1 MASPGAPSAG
11 RPGTAVL
18 TAAGLSKAY
27 AGIRALRGVS
37 FDVVA
42 GEVHAIVGEN
52 GAGKS
57 TLIKIL
63 AGAIAPDE
71 GLLDVGGER
80 VTRHDPLA
88 ARRRGIAVIYQQPT
102 LFPHLSV
109 AENLSLAL
117 DAGSPFARIDWA
129 KRRSDARRL
138 LEAAG
143 ASIDPDASADT
154 LSIAEQQ
161 MVEIARALSH
171 DARIVIMDEPTASLT
186 VREVD
191 RLLETVRTLRAHGTA
206 VVYISHRLEEV
217 FSLADRITVL
227 RDGERIGTV
236 DARTTDRGSVIQMM
250 IGRAMDIEPGYRTD
264 GTTDP
269 GATSSPTPGHRKDG
283 MTGPGSTSSSVGPGA
298 TSSDVAAGSFIPS
311 GMHPAGGVRLQ
322 LDRVSS
328 AEGVRDVTLSVHGG
342 EIVGLGGL
350 VGAGRTELARALF
363 GLAPASGRI
372 TVDGTV
378 RQISSP
384 ADAIAAGLAYVPED
398 RRKHG
403 VIGELRNG
411 SNLSLASLPRLA
423 RLGGWLD
430 RRAERE
436 AGERFI
442 KELDVRP
449 PLLSAAT
456 RTLSGGNQQKV
467 ALGRWLMTNPSVL
480 ILDEPTQGVDI
491 GAKAEIHR
499 HIRRLAG
506 QGTAILVISS
516 DLPELLSLSDRI
528 VVMRGGA
535 ITGTLARAEAT
546 AETVMRLALGESAA

>member
-37 FDVVA
+37 FDVLA

-71 GLLDVGGER
+71 GLLDVGGDR

-143 ASIDPDASADT
+143 AAIDPDASADT

-191 RLLETVRTLRAHGTA
+191 RLLGTVRTLRAHGTA

-250 IGRAMDIEPGYRTD
+250 IGRAMDIEPGYRKD
-264 GTTDP
+264 GMTDP
-269 GATSSPTPGHRKDG
+269 GAI
-283 MTGPGSTSSSVGPGA
+283 STV
-298 TSSDVAAGSFIPS
+298 DVAAGSFI
-311 GMHPAGGVRLQ
+311 A
-322 LDRVSS
+322 
-328 AEGVRDVTLSVHGG
+328 
-342 EIVGLGGL
+342 
-350 VGAGRTELARALF
+350 
-363 GLAPASGRI
+363 
-372 TVDGTV
+372 
-378 RQISSP
+378 
-384 ADAIAAGLAYVPED
+384 
-398 RRKHG
+398 
-403 VIGELRNG
+403 
-411 SNLSLASLPRLA
+411 
-423 RLGGWLD
+423 
-430 RRAERE
+430 
-436 AGERFI
+436 
-442 KELDVRP
+442 
-449 PLLSAAT
+449 
-456 RTLSGGNQQKV
+456 
-467 ALGRWLMTNPSVL
+467 
-480 ILDEPTQGVDI
+480 
-491 GAKAEIHR
+491 
-499 HIRRLAG
+499 
-506 QGTAILVISS
+506 
-516 DLPELLSLSDRI
+516 
-528 VVMRGGA
+528 
-535 ITGTLARAEAT
+535 
-546 AETVMRLALGESAA
+546 

>member
-1 MASPGAPSAG
+1 MAAPGVPSAG
-11 RPGTAVL
+11 RPGGTVVL
-18 TAAGLSKAY
+18 AAAGLSKAY

-37 FDVVA
+37 LDVIA

-57 TLIKIL
+57 TLIRIL
-63 AGAIAPDE
+63 AGAVAPDE
-71 GLLDVGGER
+71 GVLDVGGER

-117 DAGSPFARIDWA
+117 DAGSPFSRIDWA
-129 KRRSDARRL
+129 NRRSDARRL

-143 ASIDPDASADT
+143 AAIDPEASADT

-171 DARIVIMDEPTASLT
+171 EARIVIMDEPTASLT

-191 RLLETVRTLRAHGTA
+191 RLLDTVRTLRAHGTA
-206 VVYISHRLEEV
+206 VVYISHRLDEV
-217 FSLADRITVL
+217 FSLADRISVL
-227 RDGERIGTV
+227 RDGERVATV
-236 DARTTDRGSVIQMM
+236 DARSTDRASVIQMM
-250 IGRAMDIEPGYRTD
+250 IGRTMDEGPGYR
-264 GTTDP
+264 
-269 GATSSPTPGHRKDG
+269 KD
-283 MTGPGSTSSSVGPGA
+283 
-298 TSSDVAAGSFIPS
+298 
-311 GMHPAGGVRLQ
+311 GMHPAGAVRLE
-322 LDRVSS
+322 LESVSS
-328 AEGVRDVTLSVHGG
+328 VEGVSDVTLTVRGG

-363 GLAPASGRI
+363 GLAAASGRI
-372 TVDGTV
+372 TLDGTP
-378 RQISSP
+378 RHIKSP

-411 SNLSLASLPRLA
+411 SNLSLASLPSLA
-423 RLGGWLD
+423 RRGGWLD

-449 PLLSAAT
+449 PSLAAAT

-467 ALGRWLMTNPSVL
+467 ALGRWLMTKPSVL

-499 HIRRLAG
+499 HVRRLAAE
-506 QGTAILVISS
+506 GTAILLISS
-516 DLPELLSLSDRI
+516 DLPELLALSDRV

-535 ITGTLARAEAT
+535 MTGTLSRAEAT
-546 AETVMRLALGESAA
+546 AESIMRLALGESVA

>member
-1 MASPGAPSAG
+1 M
-11 RPGTAVL
+11 
-18 TAAGLSKAY
+18 
-27 AGIRALRGVS
+27 S
-37 FDVVA
+37 FDVLP

-191 RLLETVRTLRAHGTA
+191 RLLETVRTLRAHDTA

-250 IGRAMDIEPGYRTD
+250 IGRAMDIEPGYRKD
-264 GTTDP
+264 GMTDP

-311 GMHPAGGVRLQ
+311 GMHPAGAIRLQ

-328 AEGVRDVTLSVHGG
+328 IEGVRDVTLSVHGG

-411 SNLSLASLPRLA
+411 TNLSLASLPRLA

>member
-1 MASPGAPSAG
+1 M
-11 RPGTAVL
+11 
-18 TAAGLSKAY
+18 
-27 AGIRALRGVS
+27 S
-37 FDVVA
+37 FDVLA

-143 ASIDPDASADT
+143 AAIDPDASADT

-236 DARTTDRGSVIQMM
+236 DAPTTDRGSVIQMM
-250 IGRAMDIEPGYRTD
+250 IGRAMDVEPGYRKD
-264 GTTDP
+264 GMTDP
-269 GATSSPTPGHRKDG
+269 GATSS
-283 MTGPGSTSSSVGPGA
+283 
-298 TSSDVAAGSFIPS
+298 
-311 GMHPAGGVRLQ
+311 VR
-322 LDRVSS
+322 RS
-328 AEGVRDVTLSVHGG
+328 
-342 EIVGLGGL
+342 
-350 VGAGRTELARALF
+350 
-363 GLAPASGRI
+363 
-372 TVDGTV
+372 
-378 RQISSP
+378 
-384 ADAIAAGLAYVPED
+384 
-398 RRKHG
+398 
-403 VIGELRNG
+403 
-411 SNLSLASLPRLA
+411 
-423 RLGGWLD
+423 
-430 RRAERE
+430 
-436 AGERFI
+436 
-442 KELDVRP
+442 
-449 PLLSAAT
+449 
-456 RTLSGGNQQKV
+456 
-467 ALGRWLMTNPSVL
+467 M
-480 ILDEPTQGVDI
+480 
-491 GAKAEIHR
+491 
-499 HIRRLAG
+499 
-506 QGTAILVISS
+506 
-516 DLPELLSLSDRI
+516 
-528 VVMRGGA
+528 
-535 ITGTLARAEAT
+535 
-546 AETVMRLALGESAA
+546 